1 MKLIGTPQSTSAGQ
15 NRRTYSTILGNAT
28 SGDTVFQVTYE
39 QGRVDVFLN
48 GVRLVPDQDFTRTA
62 NGIGT
67 FVTLVSGISTGD
79 YVDLVGH
86 VGLAS
91 NAVRTDNFVVGTSST
106 GSGGSYTGS
115 TTVFPVLSSG
125 GDKVNFYLNGVLLDS
140 TDYTVSSSGSTV
152 TLSAAAAT
160 SDIVEIQV
168 IGALVSSSSATFDSL
183 ALTGSLTSG
192 TLESGVTFPAGHV
205 IKTLVFESQTAVTNE
220 VDQFLPINSTS
231 LSVQVPNYTY
241 GNTLL
246 IWAVAFVIVQE
257 NAGMVRCSGYYKTG
271 GSLGSPATPS
281 TGTWT
286 TTGYIG
292 YRKTSANTFV
302 TADEDTLT
310 MLDSIELSGSGTTH
324 LDYAIYADF
333 GASSSE
339 VTTYKKRIF
348 IQEIQG

>member
-67 FVTLVSGISTGD
+67 FITLVSGISTGD

-86 VGLAS
+86 VGLSS

-183 ALTGSLTSG
+183 AGTFNGTIGSS
-192 TLESGVTFPAGHV
+192 S
-205 IKTLVFESQTAVTNE
+205 SQCAMAAKLSSTHTMTANP
-220 VDQFLPINSTS
+220 QQIPF
-231 LSVQVPNYTY
+231 
-241 GNTLL
+241 NTLL
-246 IWAVAFVIVQE
+246 VNNIGTLDTSTNTGRWTCDTDGVYYIAFSIAYYSLNAPSLSAYLEATVRKNSAGSSATIGYATLLDHKSNE
-257 NAGMVRCSGYYKTG
+257 NDVGFNVSACVSLVNTDTVDL
-271 GSLGSPATPS
+271 SLG
-281 TGTWT
+281 
-286 TTGYIG
+286 Y
-292 YRKTSANTFV
+292 
-302 TADEDTLT
+302 
-310 MLDSIELSGSGTTH
+310 
-324 LDYAIYADF
+324 
-333 GASSSE
+333 SSSSGAKS
-339 VTTYKKRIF
+339 VRDYSYFLVWKIA
-348 IQEIQG
+348 